1 MTPRR
6 ARILVVDTSGNL
18 SLALEPALAR
28 HEAHF
33 ARDAFDAIYRIDC
46 ATHRYDIVIC
56 DLARGD
62 VPGPEL
68 WAYLSISR
76 TDAARRMVFVASA
89 PLESEAK
96 AFLARVPNICVE
108 LPADPDAF
116 DALARRRA
124 VLRGSAWGAKVTKS
138 QPQHGVGR

>member
-6 ARILVVDTSGNL
+6 ARILLVDNSGSL
-18 SLALEPALAR
+18 SLALESALTH
-28 HEAHF
+28 HEADF

-46 ATHRYDIVIC
+46 ATRPYDIVLC
-56 DLARGD
+56 DLARAD
-62 VPGPEL
+62 LPGPEL

-76 TDAARRMVFVASA
+76 PDAARRMVFVASA

-96 AFLARVPNICVE
+96 AFLARVPNLCIQ

-124 VLRGSAWGAKVTKS
+124 GVRGSAWAMRLTKS
-138 QPQHGVGR
+138 QPQHG

>member
-1 MTPRR
+1 MSPRR
-6 ARILVVDTSGNL
+6 ARILVVDNSGSL
-18 SLALEPALAR
+18 SLALEAALAR
-28 HEAHF
+28 HEADF

-46 ATHRYDIVIC
+46 ATRPYDVVIC

-62 VPGPEL
+62 VPGAEL

-76 TDAARRMVFVASA
+76 ADAARRMVFVASA
-89 PLESEAK
+89 PLDPEAK
-96 AFLARVPNICVE
+96 AFLARVPNPCVE

-124 VLRGSAWGAKVTKS
+124 VVRPSAWATKLAKS
-138 QPQHGVGR
+138 HPQHG